1 MKVTED
7 TMDNIN
13 QEQTKWEKLTIAN
26 DFVFGKVMQNKRLCK
41 KLLEIIL
48 KVKIRKIEYP
58 ELQKAVDI
66 AVDAKS
72 VRLDVYVEDENN
84 TVYDIEIQAINTK
97 ELPKRSRFY
106 HGMIDLN
113 LINKGAHYS
122 ELRKCYVIFICLFDP
137 FKTGRHI
144 YTFEHRCKE
153 DPSITLGDESTTIFL
168 NAKGKLNDVDDE
180 LHGFLSYVASGMPES
195 DFALEL
201 DKNVQ
206 EIKSNEKWRLEYMT
220 LFMRD
225 QENLRQGIEKGRK
238 EGREEGREEGRNSM
252 IINVLKN
259 IKNIEQAASI
269 LSLPIDLVE
278 KVARDNQ
285 LSF

>member
-1 MKVTED
+1 MT
-7 TMDNIN
+7 
-13 QEQTKWEKLTIAN
+13 A
-26 DFVFGKVMQNKRLCK
+26 
-41 KLLEIIL
+41 
-48 KVKIRKIEYP
+48 KIRRKTLVFYRILRYNLDE
-58 ELQKAVDI
+58 
-66 AVDAKS
+66 DAKS

-153 DPSITLGDESTTIFL
+153 DHSITLGDESTTIFL

-201 DKNVQ
+201 DENVQ

-225 QENLRQGIEKGRK
+225 QENLKQGIEKGLAQ
-238 EGREEGREEGRNSM
+238 GREEGRKEGRNSM

-269 LSLPIDLVE
+269 LSLPVDLVE

-285 LSF
+285 ISF

>member
-7 TMDNIN
+7 TMDNTN
-13 QEQTKWEKLTIAN
+13 QAQTRWEKLTIAN

-84 TVYDIEIQAINTK
+84 TVYDIEIQAVNLK
-97 ELPKRSRFY
+97 DMPKRTRFY

-122 ELRKCYVIFICLFDP
+122 ELRKCYVIFICMFDP

-201 DKNVQ
+201 DENVQ
-206 EIKSNEKWRLEYMT
+206 EIKSNEKWRREYMT

-225 QENLRQGIEKGRK
+225 QETLRQGIEKGRA
-238 EGREEGREEGRNSM
+238 EGLAEGMEKGLFSS
-252 IINVLKN
+252 LKN
-259 IKNIEQAASI
+259 LIANTGMSIEQAMSVLAIPDSDRAKYAEM
-269 LSLPIDLVE
+269 L
-278 KVARDNQ
+278 KG
-285 LSF
+285 